1 MTVTLNDVRA
11 RLDPAALPAF
21 AAGSVNLPQAGVKA
35 GEMNKH
41 LAEAASLIASGH
53 REDAHNRYD
62 AALVAGAGALMALLG
77 VRLVNEFKGRRH
89 WASMHFLSAALQ
101 AHDQPC
107 PPIEILIDVTRVRSW
122 VDYDASIITG
132 QLTPQRSDEARQAC
146 DMVRRSMLAVLPSA
160 VSVPVY
166 PTQKP

>member
-1 MTVTLNDVRA
+1 MTVTLDDVWA
-11 RLDPAALPAF
+11 RLDRAARPAF
-21 AAGSVNLPQAGVKA
+21 ATGSVNHPQAGVKV

-41 LAEAASLIASGH
+41 IAEAASLVTSGH

-107 PPIEILIDVTRVRSW
+107 PPIETLIDITRVRSW
-122 VDYDASIITG
+122 VDYDASMIAG
-132 QLTPQRSDEARQAC
+132 ELTPQRSDEARQAC
-146 DMVRRSMLAVLPSA
+146 DLVHRSLLAILPPS
-160 VSVPVY
+160 VPVPVY
-166 PTQKP
+166 PMQGT